1 MSNLKPIIEE
11 SFAQYSA
18 AVIQSR
24 ALVDARDGVLRT
36 AN

>member
-1 MSNLKPIIEE
+1 MSELKPVIEQ
-11 SFAQYSA
+11 SFAQYA
-18 AVIQSR
+18 GMVIQSR